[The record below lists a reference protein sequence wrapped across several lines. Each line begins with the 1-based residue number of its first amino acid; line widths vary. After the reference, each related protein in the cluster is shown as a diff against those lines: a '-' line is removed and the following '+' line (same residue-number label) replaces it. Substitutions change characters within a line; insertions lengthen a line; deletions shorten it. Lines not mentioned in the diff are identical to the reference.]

1 MSRLISWRATCAV
14 AVVLLTACTSNGVAA
29 EQAKAA
35 PDSVVAALRPILSA
49 LAGRDTSFQIDGR
62 LEARIDGTPQVITLR
77 LARHNVRAFDLEVT
91 HADYSVA
98 IRRRAN
104 ITAMALPRHRRVYIG
119 HGTVSTPDHLSPR
132 GIAARLLTAR
142 TSVSLAAAFILSRPP
157 EAVAGFVLATL
168 GGKAASGTGLST
180 AKDGSLVIRTRDAS
194 LRLTHIAKP
203 LPPEPAD
210 HWPGYQATRIPRD
223 ELERQLT
230 RGTRRTLE
238 VFWPSGILTS
248 PTQQPRRVPHGELRW
263 IEGQRVVLLHGTPGQ
278 VGTAHGQLLRSEA
291 QACIDSVL
299 HAFGTVQTIRTG
311 RWFRHD
317 LEGAYTR
324 LSPHIPSRHK
334 QETRSLAGSLQLDTQ
349 LVQALNVFP
358 ELFHCSGFALFGRA
372 TRDGKLYHG
381 RVLDYMTTIGLQD
394 AATTFVVKVDGRIPF
409 ANVGYAGFIGSVSGM
424 NARGVSLG
432 EMGGKGEGQ
441 WDGAPMSTLMRRA
454 LEECHTLEDVMRL
467 WESSPRTCEYYYV
480 FADGKTN
487 RAVGVAATPDSIEW
501 VYPGRSHP
509 RLGEG
514 IPDAIVLSAG
524 NRLATLRQRVQS
536 RYGQFDA
543 RLGKWLMS
551 RPVAM
556 ESNLHNV
563 LFVPADGIFYVANAS
578 HAKPAAE
585 RPYVKFNLHDLLR
598 SMQPATSKDTAAR

>member
-14 AVVLLTACTSNGVAA
+14 AVVLLTACTLHAVAA
-29 EQAKAA
+29 EQTKAA

-62 LEARIDGTPQVITLR
+62 LETRIDGTPQVITLR
-77 LARHNVRAFDLEVT
+77 LARHNVQAFDLEVT
-91 HADYSVA
+91 HADYAVV

-104 ITAMALPRHRRVYIG
+104 ITSMALPRHRRVYIG

-132 GIAARLLTAR
+132 GIAARLLTVR

-157 EAVAGFVLATL
+157 EAVAGFVLDTL
-168 GGKAASGTGLST
+168 GGKATSGSGLST

-203 LPPEPAD
+203 MPPEPAD
-210 HWPGYQATRIPRD
+210 HWPGYQSTRIPRD

-263 IEGQRVVLLHGTPGQ
+263 IEGQRVVLLHGTPDEIGA
-278 VGTAHGQLLRSEA
+278 AHGQLLHSEA
-291 QACIDSVL
+291 LACIDSVL
-299 HAFGTVQTIRTG
+299 YAFGTVQTIRTG

-317 LEGAYTR
+317 LEQAYTR

-334 QETRSLAGSLQLDTQ
+334 HEARSLAGSLKLDNQ

-358 ELFHCSGFALFGRA
+358 ERFHCAGFALFGRA

-501 VYPGRSHP
+501 VYPGRPHP

-524 NRLATLRQRVQS
+524 SRLATLRQRIQT

-543 RLGKWLMS
+543 RLGQWLMS

-578 HAKPAAE
+578 HTKPAAE